1 MRTQAALS
9 PVRKSIRRL
18 AIGAAGPSRDPTAV
32 KRNDVQELAV
42 KIPLCEEGNLVRP
55 HPAGEE
61 NPYPVMPAL
70 GHIMPH
76 PFLC

>member
-1 MRTQAALS
+1 MRTQAAQS

-32 KRNDVQELAV
+32 KRNDVQELGGKFSRASSGGQ
-42 KIPLCEEGNLVRP
+42 KK
-55 HPAGEE
+55 
-61 NPYPVMPAL
+61 NPNPVVPAL

>member
-1 MRTQAALS
+1 MRTQAAPS

-32 KRNDVQELAV
+32 KRNDVQEL
-42 KIPLCEEGNLVRP
+42 KIPLCKEGNLVRP
-55 HPAGEE
+55 HPAGNK
-61 NPYPVMPAL
+61 NPYPVTPAL
-70 GHIMPH
+70 GHIIPH